1 MLLIFIL
8 KILLAIGCIYLSF
21 RLFFINYSIDNSIDE
36 KVTALVKLKNDPA
49 LDSAEN
55 RRRYARRKADIN
67 KQIDSLYKKRYSKWY
82 GFFGLILA
90 FISSRLL
97 RNIATTVFKK
107 RANMM

>member
-1 MLLIFIL
+1 ML

-21 RLFFINYSIDNSIDE
+21 RLFFINYSIDNFIHVQ
-36 KVTALVKLKNDPA
+36 VTTLGKLKNDPA

-55 RRRYARRKADIN
+55 RKRYTLSNTDIN

-82 GFFGLILA
+82 GFIGVILI

-97 RNIATTVFKK
+97 RNIATTLFKK
-107 RANMM
+107 RANVM